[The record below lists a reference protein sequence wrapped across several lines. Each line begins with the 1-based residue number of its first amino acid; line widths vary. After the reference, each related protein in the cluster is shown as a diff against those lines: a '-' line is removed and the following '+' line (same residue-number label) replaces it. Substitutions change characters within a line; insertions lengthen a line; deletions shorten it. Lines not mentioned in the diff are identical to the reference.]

1 MGKIRVLI
9 YNILISGLVIAVSA
23 LVLELDERWLH
34 PLPDEL
40 TILAWPLF
48 FLGSILILL
57 AVFIL
62 LKFSGSTGA
71 PADPTQELVTSGLYR
86 WLRNP
91 IYLGDILLLF
101 GVAFFTQSLAF
112 LLLAILS
119 IPCAD
124 LFVRLYEEPK
134 TERRFGEGYR
144 EYKRFV
150 PRWIPKI
157 PRRCDDD
164 TE

>member
-9 YNILISGLVIAVSA
+9 NNILISGLVIVVSV
-23 LVLELDERWLH
+23 LVLKLGERWLH
-34 PLPDEL
+34 PLPDQL
-40 TILAWPLF
+40 TVLAWPLF
-48 FLGSILILL
+48 ILGSILILL
-57 AVFIL
+57 AEFTLI
-62 LKFSGSTGA
+62 KFSGSTAA
-71 PADPTQELVTSGLYR
+71 PTDPTQELVTSGLYR

-101 GVAFFTQSLAF
+101 GVAFFAQSLTF

-124 LFVRLYEEPK
+124 LFVRLYEEPR
-134 TERRFGEGYR
+134 TERRFGEDYR
-144 EYKRFV
+144 EYKRVV

-157 PRRCDDD
+157 PRRYDQDSK
-164 TE
+164 